1 MLRRLLWCALVSLV
15 LAPTALA
22 GGPSPG
28 VTQGSEG
35 VRLPE
40 GDVSY
45 VVKAAGASTTLFAVR
60 ETDGQTLLKRS
71 LSATWGIPLVTFD
84 GTTGGLSYDGSTLV
98 LGDAS
103 AYNGSGPLRPASRF
117 LVLDAKTL
125 ATRSRVN
132 LRGDFGFDALS
143 PNGKTLYLVQHV
155 SQADV
160 TRYVVRDYDLARGR
174 LLPGRIADRTQR
186 GWVMTGL
193 PLARATSPDGRMAY
207 TLYRNDGGYP
217 FIHALDTVRGTA
229 HCIGVPWRANQDGLA
244 RLRLTLV
251 GRELRLGWPG
261 GKTFIAV
268 DTQTYRLSHP
278 ATAGTGGDFPWW
290 AIAIGGVLVAGA
302 FLVARRRGMSGPAA

>member
-84 GTTGGLSYDGSTLV
+84 GTTGGLSYDG
-98 LGDAS
+98 
-103 AYNGSGPLRPASRF
+103 
-117 LVLDAKTL
+117 
-125 ATRSRVN
+125 
-132 LRGDFGFDALS
+132 
-143 PNGKTLYLVQHV
+143 
-155 SQADV
+155 
-160 TRYVVRDYDLARGR
+160 
-174 LLPGRIADRTQR
+174 
-186 GWVMTGL
+186 
-193 PLARATSPDGRMAY
+193 
-207 TLYRNDGGYP
+207 GYP

-290 AIAIGGVLVAGA
+290 AIAIG
-302 FLVARRRGMSGPAA
+302 

>member
-1 MLRRLLWCALVSLV
+1 MLRRLIWCALATLV

-28 VTQGSEG
+28 VSQSSEG

-45 VVKAAGASTTLFAVR
+45 VTRADGANTTLLAVSER
-60 ETDGQTLLKRS
+60 DGHALLQAS
-71 LSATWGIPLVTFD
+71 LPASWGIPLVTFD
-84 GTTGGLSYDGSTLV
+84 GTTGGLSADGSTLV

-103 AYNGSGPLRPASRF
+103 GYNGQGPLRPESRF
-117 LVLDAKTL
+117 LVVDTKTL
-125 ATRSRVN
+125 ASRSKVK
-132 LRGDFGFDALS
+132 LRGDFGYDALS
-143 PNGKTLYLVQHV
+143 PDGKTLYLVQHM
-155 SQADV
+155 SKADIS
-160 TRYVVRDYDLARGR
+160 RYVVRAYDLAHHR

-186 GWVMTGL
+186 GWVMQGF

-244 RLRLTLV
+244 KLRLTLV
-251 GRELRLGWPG
+251 GRELKLGWPG
-261 GKTFIAV
+261 GRTFISV
-268 DTQTYRLSHP
+268 NTQTYRLTHP
-278 ATAGTGGDFPWW
+278 ATAGAGGAFPWW
-290 AIAIGGVLVAGA
+290 ALAVGGSVLLAALGGGVI
-302 FLVARRRGMSGPAA
+302 RRGKADLR